1 MTTPTTLGFHHVTLV
16 ARNVALTTSFYRDL
30 LGLQLVAGDP
40 NATGLG
46 GRRLFFGNG
55 NGEPGTLIS
64 VVEDTTAAPGHY
76 GIGGIHH
83 HAFSTPTRETLLQ
96 WKRWLMQHR
105 VPVSGPMERGYFT
118 SLYFRDPDGQVLEIA
133 TAGPGYAID
142 EPADALG
149 MKATTPPVTQL
160 PGGRNEAAIAAEL
173 WPEPVPEI
181 HTGMAL
187 TGIHHV
193 TGMTDDVVRAS
204 EFYDMALGLRLVK
217 QSVNQDDPNTLHWF
231 WANYDGQSVRPRS
244 SLTMFGWPGR
254 AAKARPGAGQ
264 TQHIAFR
271 VPDVTTLGAWRDH
284 LLSNGVAATAI
295 TERPYYQSLQFRAP
309 DGLLIE
315 LATDGP
321 GFAHVA

>member
-1 MTTPTTLGFHHVTLV
+1 MTTLTTLGFHHVTLV
-16 ARNVALTTSFYRDL
+16 ARDAQVTTSFYRDL
-30 LGLQLVAGDP
+30 LGLRLVA
-40 NATGLG
+40 ATPEPSGADQ
-46 GRRLFFGNG
+46 LFFGNAA
-55 NGEPGTLIS
+55 GEPGTLVS
-64 VVEDTTAAPGHY
+64 VIEAGNVAPGHY

-96 WKRWLMQHR
+96 WKRWLLQLR

-118 SLYFRDPDGQVLEIA
+118 SIYFRDPDGQVLEIA

-149 MKATTPPVTQL
+149 QKATTPPVTQL

-173 WPEPVPEI
+173 WPEPVTAI
-181 HTGMAL
+181 HDGMRL

-204 EFYDMALGLRLVK
+204 EFYDMALGLRLIK

-231 WANYDGQSVRPRS
+231 WANYDGTSVKPRS

-254 AAKARPGAGQ
+254 APKARPGAGQ

-271 VPDVTTLGAWRDH
+271 VPDVTTLHAWRDH
-284 LLSNGVAATAI
+284 LLSNGVTVSELADTSHF
-295 TERPYYQSLQFRAP
+295 QSMQFSAP
-309 DGLLIE
+309 DGLRIE

-321 GFAHVA
+321 GFARVA